1 MLFDHDAKVS
11 GDSARFADLPRGR
24 QPRGVRPLGGWRDC
38 PGLLRPGHG
47 AGNLRA
53 EKMRRMRAAG
63 YWPSPTA
70 WAAVPPGMETTLTVV
85 LSSGGRS
92 PRWLTS
98 ANPGRAGS
106 AVVGSRD
113 HRRAHDKRPRRRC
126 LLLAAVLYGTW
137 MAGQA
142 FRLIRACGFCGPM
155 AATCC
160 APADSARSSTT
171 DRTFMYSLCAPHPP
185 TRPPTDHRSRDPSQ
199 RVPVDP
205 VPLCKAPACGVSRL
219 PVPAYCRSWAP
230 ADQPR

>member
-70 WAAVPPGMETTLTVV
+70 WAAVPPGHGDHADRGAV
-85 LSSGGRS
+85 LRRPQPALAHIGES
-92 PRWLTS
+92 
-98 ANPGRAGS
+98 RAGRLRS
-106 AVVGSRD
+106 GRLREITDERTISDLVAGACCS
-113 HRRAHDKRPRRRC
+113 RRC
-126 LLLAAVLYGTW
+126 FLWHLDGRPDL
-137 MAGQA
+137 
-142 FRLIRACGFCGPM
+142 RLIRACGFCGPM

-185 TRPPTDHRSRDPSQ
+185 TRRPTDHRSRDPSQ

-205 VPLCKAPACGVSRL
+205 VPL
-219 PVPAYCRSWAP
+219 
-230 ADQPR
+230 